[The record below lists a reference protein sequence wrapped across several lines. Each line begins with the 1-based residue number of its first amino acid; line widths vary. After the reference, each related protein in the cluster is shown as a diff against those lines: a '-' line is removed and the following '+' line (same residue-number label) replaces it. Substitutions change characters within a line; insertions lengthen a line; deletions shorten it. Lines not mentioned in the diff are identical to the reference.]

1 MAKIDREHELP
12 LTRQCELLDVNR
24 SSVYYE
30 RAPLSEGD
38 AGLLFEIDKIHT
50 DRPFLGSRRIVDEL
64 EDVGLNVNRKAVQ
77 RLMRLAGIEAIYQRP
92 KTSRMGSGASHR
104 VFPYLLADVPIE
116 RPNQV
121 WATDITFI
129 PMPAGFAYL
138 VAILDVFSRRA
149 LAWRLSNTMEARFCV
164 EALQEAIAIHG
175 VPEVFNT
182 DQGSQFTSRE
192 FTSVLEE
199 NGVAISMDGRGRWL
213 DNVFV
218 ERFWRSLK
226 YENVYL
232 HAYSDLAAA
241 RAGIGAYIA
250 YYNGRRRHTSLGR
263 RTPDAVYAGVDR
275 GEIPIT
281 RHVRNSG
288 VLTTGTAA

>member
-12 LTRQCELLDVNR
+12 ITRQCELLSVSR

-30 RAPLSEGD
+30 RAPLSEGN
-38 AGLLFEIDKIHT
+38 ASLLLEIDKIHT
-50 DRPFLGSRRIVDEL
+50 DLPFLGSRRIVDEL
-64 EDVGLNVNRKAVQ
+64 EDAGRVVNRKAVQ

-92 KTSRMGSGASHR
+92 ETSRMGSGASHR

-121 WATDITFI
+121 WVSDITFI

-138 VAILDVFSRRA
+138 VAILDVFSRRV

-164 EALQEAIAIHG
+164 EALREAIAVHG

-199 NGVAISMDGRGRWL
+199 NGVAISMDGRGRWI
-213 DNVFV
+213 DNVFM

-232 HAYSDLAAA
+232 HAYPDLAAA
-241 RAGIGAYIA
+241 RAGIGAYIE
-250 YYNGRRRHTSLGR
+250 YYNARRRHASLGR
-263 RTPDAVYAGVDR
+263 RTPDDVYAGVVR
-275 GEIPIT
+275 GEVPIT

-288 VLTTGTAA
+288 VLTIGTAA

>member
-218 ERFWRSLK
+218 ERFWRSL
-226 YENVYL
+226 
-232 HAYSDLAAA
+232 
-241 RAGIGAYIA
+241 
-250 YYNGRRRHTSLGR
+250 
-263 RTPDAVYAGVDR
+263 
-275 GEIPIT
+275 
-281 RHVRNSG
+281 NSI
-288 VLTTGTAA
+288 LLS